1 MFLKPKHFLFAP
13 LYYYQGKNVKAK
25 TIDLPE
31 PSGVRKGVFA
41 LANSQKNPYRLAIIG
56 DSSAV
61 GVGVAEQKQAL
72 AIQLVSAL
80 AKKEIF
86 QQNYSAIDWQLHAKT
101 GDNSFDVLRRL
112 YILPKSKQ
120 SLDCLIIVVGVN
132 DVTKIQSLTHWQQN
146 LVEIIKVAK
155 HKFAPKRII
164 FTAIPPLEI
173 FPNLP
178 YPLNQ
183 FIGDKATELN
193 HSMEKFCNSME
204 DVDFAKFNL
213 MDNDKHTNIKDYFA
227 KDGFHPSGLTYQL
240 WAQALAD
247 WLCKLEK

>member
-1 MFLKPKHFLFAP
+1 MFLKPKHLLFAP
-13 LYYYQGKNVKAK
+13 LYYYQGKNVKK
-25 TIDLPE
+25 QTIELPE
-31 PSGVRKGVFA
+31 PSGARKGVFA

-61 GVGVAEQKQAL
+61 GVGVTEQKDAL
-72 AIQLVSAL
+72 AVQLVSAL
-80 AKKEIF
+80 AKKENF

-101 GDNSFDVLRRL
+101 GDDSFDVLRRF

-120 SLDCLIIVVGVN
+120 NLDCLIIVVGVN
-132 DVTKIQSLTHWQQN
+132 DVTKMQSLNNWQHN
-146 LVEIIKVAK
+146 LTEIVKIAK

-183 FIGDKATELN
+183 FIGEKAKQLN
-193 HSMEKFCNSME
+193 HSMEKFCHSME
-204 DVDFAKFNL
+204 HIDFVEFNL
-213 MDNDKHTNIKDYFA
+213 IDENKNPNIKDYFA
-227 KDGFHPSGLTYQL
+227 EDGFHPSALTYQL
-240 WAQALAD
+240 WAKALAN
-247 WLCKLEK
+247 LI